1 MSFLNA
7 YSLKKNLFEITG
19 RKVILRP
26 LQYSDWKAWADERK
40 KNKLYLQPWEPLWS
54 INELERSS
62 FVKRVRMF
70 ERLSHNDQAYSFL
83 IYKSDNED
91 FIGEVNISNVQRG
104 IIQSCTIGYWIAKD
118 CEGKGMM
125 SESLELVKEFIF
137 NELKLHRIE
146 AACLPH
152 NMPSLKVLLK
162 NGFIKEGTARKLL
175 KINDK
180 WQDHTVLSFILDDF
194 KKLK

>member
-19 RKVILRP
+19 QKIILRP
-26 LQYSDWKAWADERK
+26 PQYSDWKAWADERK

-83 IYKSDNED
+83 IFKSDNEG
-91 FIGEVNISNVQRG
+91 FIGEINISNVQRG

-125 SESLELVKEFIF
+125 SESLELIKEFIF

>member
-19 RKVILRP
+19 QKVILRP
-26 LQYSDWKAWADERK
+26 PQYSDWKAWADERK

-83 IYKSDNED
+83 IFKSDNED

-152 NMPSLKVLLK
+152 NIPSLKLLLK

-180 WQDHTVLSFILDDF
+180 WQDHTVLSFIFDDF
-194 KKLK
+194 KKSK

>member
-26 LQYSDWKAWADERK
+26 PQYSDWKAWADERK

-83 IYKSDNED
+83 IFTSDNED
-91 FIGEVNISNVQRG
+91 FIGEVNISNVLRG

>member
-19 RKVILRP
+19 QKVILRP
-26 LQYSDWKAWADERK
+26 PQYSDWKAWADERK

-83 IYKSDNED
+83 IFTFDNED

>member
-7 YSLKKNLFEITG
+7 YSLKKNLFEIAG
-19 RKVILRP
+19 QKVILRP
-26 LQYSDWKAWADERK
+26 PQYNDWRTWADERK
-40 KNKLYLQPWEPLWS
+40 KNELYLQPWEPLWS

-83 IYKSDNED
+83 IFKSDNED

-104 IIQSCTIGYWIAKD
+104 IIQSCAIGYWIAKD

-125 SESLELVKEFIF
+125 SESLELVKKFIF

-152 NMPSLKVLLK
+152 NKPSLKVLLK

-180 WQDHTVLSFILDDF
+180 WQDHTVLSFIVDDF
-194 KKLK
+194 KKSK

>member
-19 RKVILRP
+19 QKVILRP
-26 LQYSDWKAWADERK
+26 PQYSDWKAWADERK

-152 NMPSLKVLLK
+152 NIPSLKLLLK

-194 KKLK
+194 QKSK

>member
-7 YSLKKNLFEITG
+7 YSLKKNQFEITG
-19 RKVILRP
+19 QKVILRP
-26 LQYSDWKAWADERK
+26 PQYSDWKAWADERK

-91 FIGEVNISNVQRG
+91 FIGEVNISNVLRG

-152 NMPSLKVLLK
+152 NIPSLKLLLK

-194 KKLK
+194 KKSK

>member
-19 RKVILRP
+19 QKVILRP
-26 LQYSDWKAWADERK
+26 PQYSDWRSWADERK
-40 KNKLYLQPWEPLWS
+40 KNELYLQPWEPLWS

-83 IYKSDNED
+83 IFKSVNED

-104 IIQSCTIGYWIAKD
+104 IIQSCSIGYWIAKD

-125 SESLELVKEFIF
+125 SESLELIKEFIF

-152 NMPSLKVLLK
+152 NKPSLKVLLK
-162 NGFIKEGTARKLL
+162 NGFIKEGMARKLL

-180 WQDHTVLSFILDDF
+180 WQDHTVLSFIVDDF

>member
-7 YSLKKNLFEITG
+7 YSLKKNQFEITG
-19 RKVILRP
+19 QKVILRP
-26 LQYSDWKAWADERK
+26 PQYSDWKAWADERK

-152 NMPSLKVLLK
+152 NIPSLKLLLK

-194 KKLK
+194 KKSK

>member
-26 LQYSDWKAWADERK
+26 PQYSDWKAWADERK
-40 KNKLYLQPWEPLWS
+40 KNKLYSQPWEPLWS

-83 IYKSDNED
+83 IFTSDNED

-180 WQDHTVLSFILDDF
+180 WQDHTVLSYLYEDY
-194 KKLK
+194 KSLK

>member
-26 LQYSDWKAWADERK
+26 PQYSDWKAWADERK

-83 IYKSDNED
+83 IFTSDNED

-152 NMPSLKVLLK
+152 NIPSLKLLLK

>member
-7 YSLKKNLFEITG
+7 YSLKKNQFEITG
-19 RKVILRP
+19 QKVILRP
-26 LQYSDWKAWADERK
+26 PQYSDWKAWADERK

-83 IYKSDNED
+83 IFTSDNED

-152 NMPSLKVLLK
+152 NIPSLKVLLK

-194 KKLK
+194 KKSK

>member
-26 LQYSDWKAWADERK
+26 PQYSDWKAWADERK

-152 NMPSLKVLLK
+152 NIPSLKLLLK

-194 KKLK
+194 QKSK

>member
-19 RKVILRP
+19 QKVILRP
-26 LQYSDWKAWADERK
+26 PQYSDWKAWADERK

-83 IYKSDNED
+83 IFNSDNED

>member
-26 LQYSDWKAWADERK
+26 PQYSDWKAWADERK

-83 IYKSDNED
+83 IFTSDNED

-125 SESLELVKEFIF
+125 SESLGLVKEFIF

-180 WQDHTVLSFILDDF
+180 WQDHTVLSFLLDDF

>member
-19 RKVILRP
+19 QKVILRP
-26 LQYSDWKAWADERK
+26 PQYSDWKAWADERK

-83 IYKSDNED
+83 IFTSDNED

-104 IIQSCTIGYWIAKD
+104 VIQSCTIGYWIAKD

>member
-19 RKVILRP
+19 QKVLLRP
-26 LQYSDWKAWADERK
+26 PQYSDWRSWADERK
-40 KNKLYLQPWEPLWS
+40 KNELYLQPWEPLWS

-83 IYKSDNED
+83 IFKSDSGD

-104 IIQSCTIGYWIAKD
+104 IIQSCSIGYWIAKD

-125 SESLELVKEFIF
+125 SESLELIKEFIF

-146 AACLPH
+146 AVCLPY
-152 NMPSLKVLLK
+152 NKPSLKVLLK

-180 WQDHTVLSFILDDF
+180 WQDHKVLSFIVDDF

>member
-7 YSLKKNLFEITG
+7 YSLKKNQFEIIG
-19 RKVILRP
+19 QKVTLRP
-26 LQYSDWKAWADERK
+26 PQYSDWKAWADERK

-175 KINDK
+175 KINDE

>member
-19 RKVILRP
+19 QKVILRP
-26 LQYSDWKAWADERK
+26 PQYSDWKAWADERK

-152 NMPSLKVLLK
+152 NIPSLKLLLK

-194 KKLK
+194 KKSK

>member
-26 LQYSDWKAWADERK
+26 PQYSDWKAWADERK

-83 IYKSDNED
+83 IFTSDNEE

>member
-7 YSLKKNLFEITG
+7 YSLKKNQFEITG
-19 RKVILRP
+19 QKVILRP
-26 LQYSDWKAWADERK
+26 PQYSDWKVWADERK

-152 NMPSLKVLLK
+152 NIPSLKLLLK

-194 KKLK
+194 KKSK

>member
-1 MSFLNA
+1 MSFLNV

-19 RKVILRP
+19 QKVILRP
-26 LQYSDWKAWADERK
+26 PQYSDWKAWADERK

-83 IYKSDNED
+83 IFTSDNED

>member
-26 LQYSDWKAWADERK
+26 PQYSDWKVWADERK

-83 IYKSDNED
+83 IFTSDNED

>member
-26 LQYSDWKAWADERK
+26 PQYSDWKAWADERK

-83 IYKSDNED
+83 IFKSDNED

-104 IIQSCTIGYWIAKD
+104 IIQSCSIGYWIAKD

>member
-7 YSLKKNLFEITG
+7 YSLKKNQFEITSQ
-19 RKVILRP
+19 KVTLRP
-26 LQYSDWKAWADERK
+26 PQYSDWKAWADERK

-83 IYKSDNED
+83 IFTSDNED

-180 WQDHTVLSFILDDF
+180 WQDHTVLSFIIDDF

>member
-7 YSLKKNLFEITG
+7 YSLKKNQFEITSQ
-19 RKVILRP
+19 KVTLRP
-26 LQYSDWKAWADERK
+26 PQYSDWKAWADERK

-194 KKLK
+194 KKSK

>member
-26 LQYSDWKAWADERK
+26 PQYSDWKAWADERK

-83 IYKSDNED
+83 IFTSDNED

-104 IIQSCTIGYWIAKD
+104 VIQSCTIGYWIAKD

-152 NMPSLKVLLK
+152 NIPSLKVLLK

-180 WQDHTVLSFILDDF
+180 WQDHTVLSFIIDDF

>member
-26 LQYSDWKAWADERK
+26 PQYSDWKAWADERK

-83 IYKSDNED
+83 IFTSDNED

>member
-7 YSLKKNLFEITG
+7 YSLKKNQFEITG
-19 RKVILRP
+19 QKVILRP
-26 LQYSDWKAWADERK
+26 PQYSDWKVWADERK

-125 SESLELVKEFIF
+125 SESLELVKKFIF

-146 AACLPH
+146 EACLPH

-194 KKLK
+194 KKSK

>member
-26 LQYSDWKAWADERK
+26 PQYSDWKAWADERK

-125 SESLELVKEFIF
+125 SESLELVKKFIF

-152 NMPSLKVLLK
+152 NIPSLKLLLK

-194 KKLK
+194 KKSK

>member
-26 LQYSDWKAWADERK
+26 PQYSDWKAWADERK

-83 IYKSDNED
+83 IFTSDNED

-152 NMPSLKVLLK
+152 NIPSLKVLLK

-194 KKLK
+194 KKSK

>member
-19 RKVILRP
+19 QKVILRP
-26 LQYSDWKAWADERK
+26 PQYSDWKAWADERK

-83 IYKSDNED
+83 IFTSDNED

-180 WQDHTVLSFILDDF
+180 WQNHTVLSFILDDF

>member
-19 RKVILRP
+19 QKVILRP
-26 LQYSDWKAWADERK
+26 PQYSDWKAWADERK

-146 AACLPH
+146 AVCLPY
-152 NMPSLKVLLK
+152 NMPSLKLLLK

>member
-19 RKVILRP
+19 QKVILRP
-26 LQYSDWKAWADERK
+26 PQYSDWKAWADERK

-83 IYKSDNED
+83 IFKSDYED

-137 NELKLHRIE
+137 SELKLHRIE

>member
-19 RKVILRP
+19 QKVILRP
-26 LQYSDWKAWADERK
+26 PQYSDWKAWADERK

-54 INELERSS
+54 ITELERNS

-83 IYKSDNED
+83 IFTSDNED

>member
-19 RKVILRP
+19 QKVILRP
-26 LQYSDWKAWADERK
+26 PQYSDWKAWADERK

-83 IYKSDNED
+83 IFKSDNED

-125 SESLELVKEFIF
+125 SESLGLVKEFIF

>member
-1 MSFLNA
+1 
-7 YSLKKNLFEITG
+7 
-19 RKVILRP
+19 
-26 LQYSDWKAWADERK
+26 
-40 KNKLYLQPWEPLWS
+40 
-54 INELERSS
+54 
-62 FVKRVRMF
+62 MF

-83 IYKSDNED
+83 IFTSDNED

-104 IIQSCTIGYWIAKD
+104 IIQSCSIGYWIAKD